1 VTTPDAIDVTAAL
14 TLADQCPDLTQILEQ
29 YGRELRDRGCVY
41 EFVVVLD
48 GVGEAMERELAAR
61 IPEGEPVRFVH
72 FNQPFGEER
81 AQVTAYRAA
90 RGRLIVSLPSYMQ
103 LDPGGIH
110 AVLDA
115 LETRD
120 DLVVGWRS
128 PRVDPAINRLQ
139 SWLYNTAMRTLT
151 GARFHDLNSGLVGL
165 RRSVLDEVLSE
176 GDASRFLPVL
186 AFRRGFRVGE
196 VKIRHLSERG
206 RQGFFGLRVYVR
218 RFLDV
223 VALLFITKF
232 TRKPLRFFGAA
243 GIASFLLGAAIC
255 LGILVDYLVRGTPGS
270 EPRNQAGLITGW
282 ALIVLGVMVF
292 SLGLVAEIIIFTNA
306 RHLQEY
312 AVDREA
318 GPGLPPEASPATD
331 RDADVGRAAGRAP
344 GETSPPARRQ
354 TGTGA

>member
-1 VTTPDAIDVTAAL
+1 MNAPESIDVTAVL
-14 TLADQCPDLTQILEQ
+14 SLADQCPDLADILEQ
-29 YGRELRDRGCVY
+29 YGKELRDHGVRY
-41 EFVVVLD
+41 EFVIVLD

-61 IPEGEPVRFVH
+61 IPPGEPARLVL

-81 AQVTAYRAA
+81 AQASAYREA
-90 RGRLIVSLPSYMQ
+90 RGRMIVSLPAYMQ

-110 AVLDA
+110 GVLDA
-115 LETRD
+115 LESRY

-128 PRVDPAINRLQ
+128 PRVDPAINRVQ

-165 RRSVLDEVLSE
+165 RRSVLYEVLSE

-206 RQGFFGLRVYVR
+206 RQGFFGLRVYIR

-255 LGILVDYLVRGTPGS
+255 LSILVDYMVRGTPGS

-312 AVDREA
+312 AVERE
-318 GPGLPPEASPATD
+318 
-331 RDADVGRAAGRAP
+331 RAP
-344 GETSPPARRQ
+344 GLASDESVARAVPAETVAARAPRQ
-354 TGTGA
+354 TGTEA